1 MNYFLSKHQLIYHTS
16 LRHVKF
22 SSVPDIGNNVFL
34 NFCLFLLLKSDPL
47 VYLMVPYYPGASL
60 RALQADTP
68 LTLQVSITEITS
80 IFLFMCLD

>member
-1 MNYFLSKHQLIYHTS
+1 M
-16 LRHVKF
+16 HVKF

-68 LTLQVSITEITS
+68 LTLQVSVTDYQHFPFYVFGLNSLT
-80 IFLFMCLD
+80 LCCYAAGGV